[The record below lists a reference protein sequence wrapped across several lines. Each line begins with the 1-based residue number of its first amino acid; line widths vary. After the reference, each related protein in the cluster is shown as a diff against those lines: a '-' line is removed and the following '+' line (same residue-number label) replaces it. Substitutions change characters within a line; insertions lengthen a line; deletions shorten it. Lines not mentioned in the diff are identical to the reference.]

1 MKIAFKIFS
10 VLLIIAS
17 AVEIII
23 GALLIFATDM
33 LFEMAGDAGMAVGTL
48 GAAGMII
55 SVVGVIVVAVGI
67 WMLLTGINGMR
78 GRIEKCK
85 KSTFFFLILTA
96 INFVLSLVQN
106 SNTGSAFLWVLF
118 FGVYYFLA
126 KMYMKYEDN
135 Y

>member
-10 VLLIIAS
+10 VLLIIVS

-33 LFEMAGDAGMAVGTL
+33 LFEMAGEAGMAATF

-55 SVVGVIVVAVGI
+55 SVVGAIVIAIGI

-85 KSTFFFLILTA
+85 KSAFVFLILTA
-96 INFVLSLVQN
+96 VNFVLSLVQN
-106 SNTGSAFLWVLF
+106 SNTATAFLWLFF
-118 FGVYYFLA
+118 FGVYYILA
-126 KMYMKYEDN
+126 KMYMKYDSN

>member
-33 LFEMAGDAGMAVGTL
+33 LFEMAGEAGMAATF

-55 SVVGVIVVAVGI
+55 SVVGAIVVAAGI

-85 KSTFFFLILTA
+85 KSTFIFLILTA
-96 INFVLSLVQN
+96 VNFVLSLVQN

-126 KMYMKYEDN
+126 KMYMKYDN
-135 Y
+135 NY

>member
-17 AVEIII
+17 AVQIGI

-33 LFEMAGDAGMAVGTL
+33 LFELAGESGVNIGSF
-48 GAAGMII
+48 GAAGMVV
-55 SVVGVIVVAVGI
+55 SVVGVIVVVVGVL
-67 WMLLTGINGMR
+67 MLMTGINGMR

-85 KSTFFFLILTA
+85 KFAFGFLILTA
-96 INFVLSLVQN
+96 VNFVLSIVKDT
-106 SNTGSAFLWVLF
+106 NTSSAVLWLLF

-126 KMYMKYEDN
+126 KMYMKYDN
-135 Y
+135 SY

>member
-10 VLLIIAS
+10 VLLIIVS

-33 LFEMAGDAGMAVGTL
+33 LFEMAGEAGMHVGSH

-55 SVVGVIVVAVGI
+55 SIVGVIVVAVGVL
-67 WMLLTGINGMR
+67 MLITGINGMR

-85 KSTFFFLILTA
+85 KFAFGFLILTA
-96 INFVLSLVQN
+96 VNFVTAIAKDT
-106 SNTGSAFLWVLF
+106 NTASAFLWVLF